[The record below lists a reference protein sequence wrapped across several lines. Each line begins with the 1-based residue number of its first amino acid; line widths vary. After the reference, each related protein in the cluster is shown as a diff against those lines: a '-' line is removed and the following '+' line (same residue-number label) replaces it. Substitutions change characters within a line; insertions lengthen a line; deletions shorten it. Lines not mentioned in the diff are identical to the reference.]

1 MVFLGELRTTARLAT
16 GKKKRVKEKLG
27 NKLLLLLH
35 YLVSE
40 RGICFMPPLHIRP
53 TVLTKNVIK
62 YKVTES
68 DAQISVVQLK
78 KNHLTSKNLMLPNKE
93 QGSFEKNNKNNAEAV
108 GNQLLT
114 TLVLVSVALLLKPFY
129 NKNIPVSSLIFL
141 SSC

>member
-1 MVFLGELRTTARLAT
+1 
-16 GKKKRVKEKLG
+16 
-27 NKLLLLLH
+27 
-35 YLVSE
+35 
-40 RGICFMPPLHIRP
+40 MPPLRIRP

-68 DAQISVVQLK
+68 DAQISAVQLK